1 VGRSER
7 SAGATGAASV
17 ALCLWRT
24 LLPTTLPQQK
34 VFQDVLPFPGSE
46 RLVADPACYRIN
58 AFRGTR
64 LNFDDL
70 VKRKTAF
77 AAKKWNCVRIRH
89 VTPTSLL
96 SPGANH
102 ASMYNGRATDR
113 REDQPAFSQRAA
125 ASAVSSGHVLK
136 AIAACGAA
144 LCTALI
150 TASNSDRLGGRRMPA
165 PITTQS

>member
-1 VGRSER
+1 MIIGSKKRTAGKPPSVLIGLARVPFPLVNDNRAIAAELGVGEAMVRRAREATASSDAPEN
-7 SAGATGAASV
+7 SA
-17 ALCLWRT
+17 ALCFCRT
-24 LLPTTLPQQK
+24 LLATTLPQEK

-58 AFRGTR
+58 AFQGTR

-77 AAKKWNCVRIRH
+77 AAEKWNCVRIRH

-102 ASMYNGRATDR
+102 RVLIVLALRALRELNR
-113 REDQPAFSQRAA
+113 RAHR
-125 ASAVSSGHVLK
+125 
-136 AIAACGAA
+136 
-144 LCTALI
+144 
-150 TASNSDRLGGRRMPA
+150 
-165 PITTQS
+165 